1 MRAINLLPRD
11 EKRRTGPTIPTAVAF
26 TVLAGLIL
34 VTAVLGLLVV
44 SAHGKVKSRQLELI
58 VLDICPGPRRAARLQ
73 HRGLHVLAR
82 RGGPAPEPARG
93 RPRSRA
99 GPARHERAHRPRLA
113 VDHPLPDRGQRQAAG
128 SELVSKKKTL
138 PQSAQIAIVLAG
150 LLVVAAAGYFLAVK
164 PQKSKAADLAAQI
177 SAKEGQISDARALL
191 AKAKHAQKVKVADLF
206 RLTKAMPDQPDE
218 AGIVLELTS
227 VARSAGIPFE
237 SITPQGSTVLSGYQV
252 VPITVVF
259 DGNFFQLNDFLFRLR
274 NLVDVRQGELAAG
287 GRLFTIDSMQCDER
301 QLKFPMIRA
310 TLQIDAFIYGA
321 GSTVSAPPQTS
332 TPATTGAAATTP
344 T

>member
-1 MRAINLLPRD
+1 M
-11 EKRRTGPTIPTAVAF
+11 T
-26 TVLAGLIL
+26 
-34 VTAVLGLLVV
+34 
-44 SAHGKVKSRQLELI
+44 
-58 VLDICPGPRRAARLQ
+58 
-73 HRGLHVLAR
+73 
-82 RGGPAPEPARG
+82 
-93 RPRSRA
+93 
-99 GPARHERAHRPRLA
+99 
-113 VDHPLPDRGQRQAAG
+113 
-128 SELVSKKKTL
+128 KTKL
-138 PQSAQIAIVLAG
+138 PQAAQIAITLGICLLLA
-150 LLVVAAAGYFLAVK
+150 VAGYFVAVR
-164 PQKSKAADLAAQI
+164 PQKSKAADLASQI
-177 SAKEGQISDARALL
+177 TEKDGQISDARALL

-218 AGIVLELTS
+218 AGIVLELTA
-227 VARSAGIPFE
+227 VARSSGIAFD

-287 GRLFTIDSMQCDER
+287 GRLFTIDSMQFDES

-332 TPATTGAAATTP
+332 TPATTGAAGTTTTASSAATTTP
-344 T
+344 TTTTATTTTP